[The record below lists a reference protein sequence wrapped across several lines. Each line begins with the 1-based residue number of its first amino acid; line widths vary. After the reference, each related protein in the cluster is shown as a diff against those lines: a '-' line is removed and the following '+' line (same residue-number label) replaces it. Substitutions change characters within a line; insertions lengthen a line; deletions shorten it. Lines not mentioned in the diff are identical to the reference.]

1 MSGIS
6 LNEFNLRSA
15 IECYNKKDEANAR
28 SSYLTFKELTNYTYA
43 NSNEES
49 QVKIFGQAML
59 YLALC
64 NIHEFGVKQNEKTN
78 PLSIAKY
85 LHDKKRYEDAWRIYS
100 ELAKDDEVKLKALS
114 NIADYYILGHV
125 RKDDLGFKIALE
137 FYSKKKYEEV
147 FKIFSILTFS
157 QDSEIKF
164 LVTCLMASYYLFG
177 HNNVIKDKNE
187 AFKLINNIFNY
198 KSS

>member
-15 IECYNKKDEANAR
+15 IERYNKKDKANAR
-28 SSYLTFKELTNYTYA
+28 SSYLTFKELTNSTYA

-49 QVKIFGQAML
+49 KVKIFGQAML

-64 NIHEFGVKQNEKTN
+64 NIHEFGVEQNEKTD

-100 ELAKDDEVKLKALS
+100 ERAKDDEVKLKALS

-125 RKDDLGFKIALE
+125 RRDDVLGFKIAFE
-137 FYSKKKYEEV
+137 FYSKKEYKETFE
-147 FKIFSILTFS
+147 IFSILTFS

-164 LVTCLMASYYLFG
+164 LATCLMASCYLFG
-177 HNNVIKDKNE
+177 HNVRKDKDE
-187 AFKLINNIFNY
+187 AFKLINKYF
-198 KSS
+198 